1 MPAAC
6 PRFGELGGRAGFREL
21 ADYCAQ
27 QGVVLYPDTALLTS
41 SAGNGYTVLRIRR
54 IPHQEASRLFDTDL
68 YSGRPDRE
76 ITALHQGYR
85 YILSPNRLWDTV
97 QKFQK
102 RLQPL
107 PATGLSLQDL
117 GSDVYADYKKQAG
130 IHRPAAKEVS
140 RIALERLAEGGTP
153 LMLDGGRTFFVSVCG
168 YRGEHPARPQRL
180 LSV

>member
-6 PRFGELGGRAGFREL
+6 PRLASWAAARGFREL

-27 QGVVLYPDTALLTS
+27 QGVVLYPDTAPVDEQCGQRIYRAAD
-41 SAGNGYTVLRIRR
+41 SAESL
-54 IPHQEASRLFDTDL
+54 HQEASRLFDTDL

-153 LMLDGGRTFFVSVCG
+153 LMLDGGRTFSYVRMRIS
-168 YRGEHPARPQRL
+168 R
-180 LSV
+180 